1 MSRGRPKK
9 VKEIAQELGLSVSAV
24 LGLLRELGYDV
35 RNASSKV
42 NKEMEQALLKKVEEA
57 RADTAEGLKR
67 KKRILGVEE
76 AKKPEERRPEPR
88 RHRRSFQR
96 GRYSGEKRRAQKK
109 QKAARRAE
117 AAEVEEERV
126 LELPGPVTVGELAS
140 MMGQTA
146 GSLIVKLLNMGLVAT
161 VNQTLD
167 KDTIELVAAEYGY
180 SVNWVEPEPEAEA
193 AEELEAEAEPRPPVV
208 AILGHVDHGKTTL
221 LDYIRKTNV
230 AAREH
235 GGITQHIGAYQ
246 AEHEGYKIT
255 FIDTPGHAAFTA
267 LRARGAQGADI
278 VILVVAANE
287 GVKEQTLEALSHA
300 KAAGVPI
307 IVAITKIDLPNANPE
322 MVKRQLAEQ
331 GLIPEE
337 WGGDTIFVPVSGKT
351 GEGVD
356 LLLESILLKAEEL
369 GLKAP
374 KDAPAEAVVLEA
386 KVEKGRGPVASVI
399 VQKGTLRVGDP
410 FVVGTVY
417 GKVRALYDERGQRLK
432 EAVPSQPVLVQGLE
446 GVPLPGDILKVVGSE
461 KEARE
466 IAEERAAKKKQ
477 QIARGEM
484 ALLVE
489 RIEERMRAGEK
500 KTLPLVIKAD
510 AHGSVEAL
518 SDTLSKLSD
527 EDVEVK
533 VVLAN
538 VGVVTEADVMLAEAV
553 GGMVIGFNTSVDSRA
568 RQAAKSSGV
577 LVKTYNVIYDVI
589 DDIKK
594 ILEGMVEPEFEE
606 VHLGTAEVKKVF
618 RVSGGRV
625 AGCLVTEGVVRRGAR
640 ARLKRDGEVVWEGRI
655 ASLRRFQDDV
665 EEVQEGLE
673 CGVRLE
679 KFDKIKEGDLIECF
693 ELREVKR

>member
-1 MSRGRPKK
+1 MNRGRPKK
-9 VKEIAQELGLSVSAV
+9 VKEIAQELGFSVKTVLS
-24 LGLLRELGYDV
+24 LLRELGYDV

-42 NKEMEQALLKKVEEA
+42 NKEMEEALLKKIEEA
-57 RADTAEGLKR
+57 KADTTEGLKR
-67 KKRILGVEE
+67 KKRILGKEE
-76 AKKPEERRPEPR
+76 KQPEKKPEPR
-88 RHRRSFQR
+88 RPRRSFQR

-109 QKAARRAE
+109 EKAARRAE
-117 AAEVEEERV
+117 APREEERV
-126 LELPGPVTVGELAS
+126 LELPGSVTVGELAS
-140 MMGQTA
+140 MLGQTA
-146 GSLIVKLLNMGLVAT
+146 GSLIVKLLNMGVVAT
-161 VNQTLD
+161 VNQALD
-167 KDTIELVAAEYGY
+167 KDTIEVLASEYGY
-180 SVNWVEPEPEAEA
+180 SVRWVEPEAEVEVPEEA
-193 AEELEAEAEPRPPVV
+193 EAEAEPRPPVV

-246 AEHEGYKIT
+246 AEHDGYTIT

-307 IVAITKIDLPNANPE
+307 IVAITKIDLPNANPD
-322 MVKRQLAEQ
+322 MVKRQLAER

-356 LLLESILLKAEEL
+356 LLLDSILLKAEEL

-374 KDAPAEAVVLEA
+374 KEAPAEAVVLEA
-386 KVEKGRGPVASVI
+386 KVEKGRGPVATVI
-399 VQKGTLRVGDP
+399 VQRGTLKVGDP
-410 FVVGTVY
+410 FVVGTVA
-417 GKVRALYDERGQRLK
+417 GKVRALYDEWGKRLK
-432 EAVPSQPVLVQGLE
+432 EAGPSKPVVVQGLE
-446 GVPLPGDILKVVGSE
+446 GVPLPGDILKVVSSE

-489 RIEERMRAGEK
+489 RIEERMKAGEK
-500 KTLPLVIKAD
+500 KTLPLIIKAD

-518 SDTLSKLSD
+518 SDALAKLST
-527 EDVEVK
+527 EDVEIK
-533 VVLAN
+533 IVLAN

-553 GGMVIGFNTSVDSRA
+553 GGMVIGFNTSVDSKA
-568 RQAAKSSGV
+568 RQAAKSAGV
-577 LVKTYNVIYDVI
+577 PVRTYNVIYDVI
-589 DDIKK
+589 DDVQKV
-594 ILEGMVEPEFEE
+594 LEGMVEPEYEE

-618 RVSGGRV
+618 RISGGRV
-625 AGCLVTEGVVRRGAR
+625 AGSVVLDGVIRRGAR
-640 ARLKRDGEVVWEGRI
+640 ARLRREGEVIWEGRI
-655 ASLRRFQDDV
+655 ASLKRFQDDV
-665 EEVQEGLE
+665 NEVQEGLE
-673 CGVRLE
+673 CGIRLE
-679 KFDKIKEGDLIECF
+679 KFDKIKEGDLIECY
-693 ELREVKR
+693 ELQEIKK